1 MRFRF
6 SRSHPYPG
14 AVVSVIDDPPQGSNC
29 VIEFGDGVVIVAGAR
44 TDGDAHLLDI
54 PAYRT
59 ARGSNVG
66 PSEWRVARSPRGGW
80 RAHPRR

>member
-1 MRFRF
+1 MAGFRG
-6 SRSHPYPG
+6 RAPTQLALQLVPYP
-14 AVVSVIDDPPQGSNC
+14 AVTVF
-29 VIEFGDGVVIVAGAR
+29 IEFGDGVVIVAGAR

-66 PSEWRVARSPRGGW
+66 PGEWRVARSPRGGW